1 MGLGNRHGL
10 QRWTG
15 SGSEALAPRDGLAV
29 MSGLECGIFGD
40 CPDPLPSAP
49 ASALLQVVGSSCAP
63 APEGR
68 GQTSSP
74 HSVVPTA
81 HLDGMHGD
89 RSHLPFPWTSLGV
102 SQTNI
107 TWLDLRKH
115 LQPSSGRAE
124 GDPAF
129 PQADSTPS
137 NKSSHSKGL
146 S

>member
-15 SGSEALAPRDGLAV
+15 SGVKGPGSQGWAGSDVTGLNV
-29 MSGLECGIFGD
+29 GYLGT
-40 CPDPLPSAP
+40 CPDPLPSDP

-74 HSVVPTA
+74 TLLSRLHIWVGCTEIGAISP
-81 HLDGMHGD
+81 
-89 RSHLPFPWTSLGV
+89 SWTSLGV

-115 LQPSSGRAE
+115 LQPSSGRA
-124 GDPAF
+124 GRVTQPL
-129 PQADSTPS
+129 PP
-137 NKSSHSKGL
+137 GR
-146 S
+146 